1 MAGQTVSTNAN
12 ANAATGQSLPRSRA
26 PDFGGPLKRISTD
39 RAWTTNP

>member
-1 MAGQTVSTNAN
+1 MAGQTVSTN

-26 PDFGGPLKRISTD
+26 PGFGGPLKRISTD